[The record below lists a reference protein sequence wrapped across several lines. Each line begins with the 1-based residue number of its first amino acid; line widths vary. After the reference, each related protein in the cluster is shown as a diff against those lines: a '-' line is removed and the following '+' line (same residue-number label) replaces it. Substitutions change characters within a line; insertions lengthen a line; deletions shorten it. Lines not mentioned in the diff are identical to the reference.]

1 MRLAHHLG
9 EQAVCRL
16 GQRGGVYVVV
26 LWNDEHMNGR
36 LRIDIP
42 ERQRPVAFQ
51 HPLSRQLTSGSLA
64 KQAIGHPMIVAVVP
78 AGGEPAPCAGVG
90 ICSEA
95 ATGGVSEP
103 ILSRPCWRSAQEA

>member
-36 LRIDIP
+36 LRIDIT

-51 HPLSRQLTSGSLA
+51 HPLSRQLTSANLA
-64 KQAIGHPMIVAVVP
+64 KHAIGHPMIVAVVP
-78 AGGEPAPCAGVG
+78 AGAEPAPCASVALW
-90 ICSEA
+90 SEA
-95 ATGGVSEP
+95 ATARVSDP
-103 ILSRPCWRSAQEA
+103 VFFRPSWRTA

>member
-1 MRLAHHLG
+1 
-9 EQAVCRL
+9 
-16 GQRGGVYVVV
+16 
-26 LWNDEHMNGR
+26 MNGR
-36 LRIDIP
+36 LRIDIT

-51 HPLSRQLTSGSLA
+51 HPLSRQLTSGNLA

-103 ILSRPCWRSAQEA
+103 ILFSSMLAQRPGSYRFLYRDTPARPATYGGEQGQ